1 VDGATNNI
9 GSTRGDNNN
18 FFRFVSFDLALI
30 RELTPELDSLG
41 NIRPYLESACKL
53 YSEADAG
60 PGAEA
65 GAGFRDYKNY
75 FGSTCVAASVRPGSG
90 LSSTD
95 LPVNSTLVPCI
106 YLSSLERHPHGSSFG
121 EASKGGRHL

>member
-1 VDGATNNI
+1 MV
-9 GSTRGDNNN
+9 
-18 FFRFVSFDLALI
+18 
-30 RELTPELDSLG
+30 
-41 NIRPYLESACKL
+41 

-65 GAGFRDYKNY
+65 GVGFRDYKNS

-106 YLSSLERHPHGSSFG
+106 YLSSLERHPHGSRRESWNKLG
-121 EASKGGRHL
+121 HPEGQPVSRL